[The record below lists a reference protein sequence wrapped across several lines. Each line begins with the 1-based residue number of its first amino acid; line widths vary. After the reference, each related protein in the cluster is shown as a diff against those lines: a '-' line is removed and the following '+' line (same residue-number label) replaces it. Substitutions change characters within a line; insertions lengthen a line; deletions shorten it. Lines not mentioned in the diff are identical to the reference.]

1 MHAWHRCC
9 PNVSHLV
16 ALAPQAAA
24 ATFDLMILDPA
35 LGELLLPAGP
45 LVKANP
51 DRYDALRVLPARL
64 ALPGRRNASMG
75 VLLELLP
82 WSDHRS
88 ELTISCTANSRLP
101 LGIGT
106 TRYREAADAALDV
119 LARLIESGTVRPN
132 RRVPAR
138 AAHAAGR
145 GPGITGPA
153 VLTGPVP
160 PRSTPDGERRAR

>member
-24 ATFDLMILDPA
+24 TTFDLMILDPA

-45 LVKANP
+45 LVRANP
-51 DRYDALRVLPARL
+51 DRYDALRILPARL

-82 WSDHRS
+82 WSDRRS
-88 ELTISCTANSRLP
+88 DLTISCTANSRLP
-101 LGIGT
+101 LGIGPV
-106 TRYREAADAALDV
+106 RYREAADAALDV

-138 AAHAAGR
+138 AAHAFGR
-145 GPGITGPA
+145 GPRITGPA
-153 VLTGPVP
+153 VLTGEASIA
-160 PRSTPDGERRAR
+160 RTDRGRRAL